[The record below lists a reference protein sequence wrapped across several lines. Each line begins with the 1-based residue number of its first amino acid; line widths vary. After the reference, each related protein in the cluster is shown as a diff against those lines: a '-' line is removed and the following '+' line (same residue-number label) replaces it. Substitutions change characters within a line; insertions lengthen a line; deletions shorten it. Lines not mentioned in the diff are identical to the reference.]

1 MPLASRGRRRDSEVA
16 GFAFKN
22 IERSGPGR
30 HGEHPKQHAGVWARF
45 KIETD
50 IPSGF
55 RVGIFKGPRTY
66 TVQKPCSRLRYALQ
80 RKESFAPCK
89 RFDRLGQ
96 VLSQV
101 TLAQKSASACTL
113 RGTRHIFL
121 GVNGKDQNSDVR
133 VTLHNLPS
141 GVQAM
146 QTPHVDVHQNEVR
159 LPLPSLFYRFPTVCC
174 FRADLPI
181 RRSTKLRTFFLTT

>member
-22 IERSGPGR
+22 IERSGTRAAAENIRSNMPASGQ
-30 HGEHPKQHAGVWARF
+30 GSKSKQ
-45 KIETD
+45 I
-50 IPSGF
+50 F
-55 RVGIFKGPRTY
+55 RADFASASSKVRVLN

-141 GVQAM
+141 GVQAI
-146 QTPHVDVHQNEVR
+146 QIRHVDVHQNEVR
-159 LPLPSLFYRFPTVCC
+159 LPLPSCFYRFPTVCC

-181 RRSTKLRTFFLTT
+181 RKLLH